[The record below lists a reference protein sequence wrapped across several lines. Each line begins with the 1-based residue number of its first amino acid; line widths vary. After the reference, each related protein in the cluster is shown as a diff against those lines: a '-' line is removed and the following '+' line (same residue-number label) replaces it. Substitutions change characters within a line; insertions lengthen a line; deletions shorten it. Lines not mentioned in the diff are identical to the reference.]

1 MPRLL
6 VDLAPLR
13 VSRPYRW
20 MWAGSSLSAIGTHL
34 TTVAVGLQVYD
45 LTQSS
50 LSVGL
55 VGLCALIPLLLLG
68 LYGGAL
74 VDAHDR
80 RRVVVLTAVGLVVV
94 SACFLAQAA
103 ADLGDVRV
111 LYVLVAVQNGLFA
124 VSSPARTS
132 VIPRLLPPRLLPA
145 ANALGSLAFG
155 ISATVGPLAAGAL
168 VASAGYVAAYT
179 VETVLLVVALV
190 TLRTLPAMPPEG
202 DVRRAGLAS
211 VLEGL
216 RFLRTRPNVRMT
228 FLVDLAAM
236 VLAMPRVLFPAIA
249 ATRLGG
255 GATTVGVLVA
265 AIAVG
270 AILSALLSGPLG
282 AVHRQGRAVVVSVV
296 VWGLAVVA
304 FGLVVAAAPGP
315 QDDGGAGAALW
326 LAAGCMVLAGA
337 ADTVSAVFRQTILQ
351 AATPDA
357 MRGRLQ
363 GIFVVVVA
371 GGPRLGDLLLG
382 WTAELTT
389 EWVAAVAGGAA
400 CVVVVTVLALTQR
413 RFLEYDAR
421 SPEP

>member
-13 VSRPYRW
+13 ASRAYRW
-20 MWAGSSLSAIGTHL
+20 MWAGTSLSAVGTHL

-45 LTQSS
+45 LTGSS

-55 VGLCALIPLLLLG
+55 VGLFALVPLLLLG

-74 VDAHDR
+74 VDAYDR
-80 RRVVVLTAVGLVVV
+80 RRVVLVTAVGLVVV
-94 SACFLAQAA
+94 ALCFVGQAA
-103 ADLGDVRV
+103 AELSDVRV
-111 LYVLVAVQNGLFA
+111 LYALVAVQNGLFA
-124 VSSPARTS
+124 VSSPARTA
-132 VIPRLLPPRLLPA
+132 VIPRLLTPQLLPA
-145 ANALGSLAFG
+145 ANALASLSFG
-155 ISATVGPLAAGAL
+155 VSATVGPLAAGAL
-168 VASAGYVAAYT
+168 VAAGGYVGAYA
-179 VETVLLVVALV
+179 VEAVLLVVALV
-190 TLRTLPAMPPEG
+190 SLAALPPMPPEG
-202 DVRRAGLAS
+202 EVRRAGLGS

-228 FLVDLAAM
+228 FLVDLSAM

-255 GATTVGVLVA
+255 GAGTVGVLVA

-270 AILSALLSGPLG
+270 AILSGLLSGPLG

-296 VWGLAVVA
+296 GWGLAVVA
-304 FGLVVAAAPGP
+304 FGVVVASAPAGEAH
-315 QDDGGAGAALW
+315 AGALVW

-337 ADTVSAVFRQTILQ
+337 ADTISSVFRQTILQ
-351 AATPDA
+351 AATPDVL
-357 MRGRLQ
+357 RGRLQ

-389 EWVAAVAGGAA
+389 EWLAAVAGGTA
-400 CVVVVTVLALTQR
+400 CVVVVTCLALTQR
-413 RFLEYDAR
+413 RFLDYDAR